1 MKKLILIIGFAIVNI
16 SCNGQKIKPLETVAN
31 FNSYGVKIS
40 EHKADSKE
48 EMTKK
53 YNSLKVG
60 DTLNVKFKSKIN
72 AVCQNKGCWMKVDL
86 ADNKETFVKFK
97 NYAFFMPKDSKDDEV
112 ILNGKAFVSMES
124 VEDQKHYAGDAGKS
138 KAEIDAILTPK
149 KTLSFTAD
157 GVLIH
162 KK

>member
-1 MKKLILIIGFAIVNI
+1 MKKLVLLIGCIIMSIG
-16 SCNGQKIKPLETVAN
+16 CNGQKPKSAEMVGDYSSFGA
-31 FNSYGVKIS
+31 KIS
-40 EHKADSKE
+40 EDKAVSKE
-48 EMTKK
+48 EMTKT
-53 YNSLKVG
+53 YENLKVG

-86 ADNKETFVKFK
+86 ADKKETFVKFK
-97 NYAFFMPKDSKDDEV
+97 NYAFFMPKDSKNDEV
-112 ILNGKAFVSMES
+112 IVNGKAFVSMES
-124 VEDQKHYAGDAGKS
+124 VEDQKHYASDAGKS
-138 KAEIDAILTPK
+138 KAEIDAITTPK

>member
-1 MKKLILIIGFAIVNI
+1 MKKVVLILGCAIASIG
-16 SCNGQKIKPLETVAN
+16 CNGQKTKSAEMVGN
-31 FNSYGVKIS
+31 YSSYGAKIT
-40 EHKADSKE
+40 EEKADSKE

-53 YNSLKVG
+53 YDNLKVG

-86 ADNKETFVKFK
+86 ADKKETFVKFK

-112 ILNGKAFVSMES
+112 IVNGKAFVSMES

-138 KAEIDAILTPK
+138 KAEIDAITTPK